1 MFHVK
6 QFGPI
11 DGFANALLRGATRSE
26 SGNWRKQKIATP
38 AGQPPSGE
46 PEVEIEFPFGTKEK
60 ACDGDKYV
68 VPARRARTRRR
79 LRSRG
84 RDGARSRPVGAC
96 RAYILTG
103 RCPGAAS
110 RCAARGGN
118 RPRPYIF
125 GISQALQRRGR
136 NHRPTTD
143 PDGLRQFRGVQ
154 SQVYWFEKG
163 SSGSPVFLQNGE
175 QLAGIIA
182 LSELGANEGE
192 GHLREAFAVPATTN
206 RKYLERLRARL
217 VATDQRTNPSELQN
231 VMATKP
237 LAAPYV
243 DQADIASA
251 LTTAQE
257 GLRQDDRTGA
267 LEVLRAMIAEV
278 EKPSARRLI
287 PLSKERAAIERVEFD
302 RG

>member
-1 MFHVK
+1 MVC
-6 QFGPI
+6 
-11 DGFANALLRGATRSE
+11 ANALLRGAARSE
-26 SGNWRKQKIATP
+26 SGIWRKQKIATP

-68 VPARRARTRRR
+68 VPTRRARLADACEVVDETAPDLVLLGLVAPISLPGGVLALHPAVR
-79 LRSRG
+79 LE
-84 RDGARSRPVGAC
+84 VG
-96 RAYILTG
+96 TG
-103 RCPGAAS
+103 HVHTYLAS
-110 RCAARGGN
+110 RKRYSAVDGT
-118 RPRPYIF
+118 ID
-125 GISQALQRRGR
+125 Q
-136 NHRPTTD
+136 TTD

-182 LSELGANEGE
+182 LSELDANEGE

-267 LEVLRAMIAEV
+267 LEVLRATIAEV

>member
-1 MFHVK
+1 MFHLK
-6 QFGPI
+6 HFGPI
-11 DGFANALLRGATRSE
+11 VAPISLPGGVLALH
-26 SGNWRKQKIATP
+26 P
-38 AGQPPSGE
+38 AVRL
-46 PEVEIEFPFGTKEK
+46 EVG
-60 ACDGDKYV
+60 
-68 VPARRARTRRR
+68 
-79 LRSRG
+79 
-84 RDGARSRPVGAC
+84 
-96 RAYILTG
+96 TG
-103 RCPGAAS
+103 RVHTYLAS
-110 RCAARGGN
+110 RKRYTAVDGT
-118 RPRPYIF
+118 ID
-125 GISQALQRRGR
+125 QK
-136 NHRPTTD
+136 TD

-192 GHLREAFAVPATTN
+192 GHLREAFVVPATTN

-251 LTTAQE
+251 LTTAQ
-257 GLRQDDRTGA
+257 GRLRQDDRRGA

-287 PLSKERAAIERVEFD
+287 PLSRERAAI
-302 RG
+302 